1 MQTTPGVQTR
11 MGAVRRKD
19 RVMEIMHR
27 LPPAA
32 QESIIE
38 SLSPEEQRHYGVR
51 PHRGQPQQ
59 VGARPQGDGVPN
71 QHHGQL
77 PADQVARI
85 PGGGQPPRPG
95 THRMPPPRD
104 NGPGGR

>member
-1 MQTTPGVQTR
+1 
-11 MGAVRRKD
+11 
-19 RVMEIMHR
+19 MEIMHR
-27 LPPAA
+27 LPAAA
-32 QESIIE
+32 QQGIIA
-38 SLSPEEQRHYGVR
+38 SLSPEEQRHYGVSPR
-51 PHRGQPQQ
+51 QVAQAQQQQQQQ
-59 VGARPQGDGVPN
+59 VPAGARQGDGVPN

-95 THRMPPPRD
+95 GSHRMPPPPN